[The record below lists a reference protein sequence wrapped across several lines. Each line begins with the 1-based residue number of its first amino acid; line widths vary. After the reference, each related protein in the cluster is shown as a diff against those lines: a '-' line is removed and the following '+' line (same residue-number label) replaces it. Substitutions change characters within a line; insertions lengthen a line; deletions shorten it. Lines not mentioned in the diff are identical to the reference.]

1 MEYTITLN
9 SYLIE
14 ILTMS
19 PSNTDSTA
27 GGAYKFNYILI
38 KDNV

>member
-19 PSNTDSTA
+19 PSNTDCTA
-27 GGAYKFNYILI
+27 GAYKFNYILI
-38 KDNV
+38 KNNV